1 MTDEPR
7 DGRSTYEES
16 LHLRVTELETMAERQ
31 RRTIL
36 LLVLGLM
43 AAVALGAVG
52 LVTARSVAGTGAIVA
67 QEFVLNDEDGVP
79 HGTWRIEDGSSRLT
93 LNDQNGVERVRMTVL
108 DNGAP
113 GIALADARGRPRV
126 VLSLQQDLTA
136 TLVFADEQE
145 NMRAVLGLAPDGS
158 ATLGFTDLYG
168 DPRVSVGVLPDGEPT
183 FNMLESGSD
192 ESGSDS
198 QHSGESG

>member
-1 MTDEPR
+1 MTDGPV

-16 LHLRVTELETMAERQ
+16 LHLRVSELETLAGRQ

-36 LLVLGLM
+36 LLILGLL

-52 LVTARSVAGTGAIVA
+52 LVTARSVVGTGAIVA
-67 QEFVLNDEDGVP
+67 REFVLNDDDGVP
-79 HGTWRIEDGSSRLT
+79 HGTWRIQDGSSRLT

-108 DNGAP
+108 ENGAP

-136 TLVFADEQE
+136 TLVFADEDE

-158 ATLGFTDLYG
+158 ATLGFADPYG
-168 DPRVSVGVLPDGEPT
+168 DPRVSVGVLSDGEPT
-183 FNMLESGSD
+183 FNMLESGSGED
-192 ESGSDS
+192 GPASGDS
-198 QHSGESG
+198 GDSG